1 MRRYTTLLL
10 TAVALCGCR
19 HATPV
24 AGVVRAS
31 SPSEYPRLVGQRVE
45 LVGVVTQTKCPQ
57 ILGVDLW
64 KLDSYRG
71 RKMRVTGILRQ
82 TVVTRA
88 QLEEEEQQIGGPFA
102 NQGPGTF
109 YHLDDLRY
117 EPQP

>member
-1 MRRYTTLLL
+1 MRGYSAVLL
-10 TAVALCGCR
+10 TAFALYGCR

-31 SPSEYPRLVGQRVE
+31 SPSEYPRLIGQRVE
-45 LVGVVTQTKCPQ
+45 LVGVVTQSKCPQ

-64 KLDSYRG
+64 ELDSYRG
-71 RKMRVTGILRQ
+71 RKMKVTGILKE

-88 QLEEEEQQIGGPFA
+88 QIEEDERQMGGPIA
-102 NQGPGTF
+102 NRGPGIF
-109 YHLDDLRY
+109 YHLDELKH